1 MAKINIILTDLAREI
16 EQFSQDIARELAIDA
31 REQLAK
37 EANLAIN
44 KFYGHYTPEY
54 YHRHRPIQGNIKKSF
69 HKYYANAHYYVYS
82 GGIEISSD
90 WMNDIY
96 RADKD
101 YVFNLIYAGY
111 HGNVAMFPFQVNLVP
126 PVMSPSPLD
135 LILNKRDE
143 LINNAQEN
151 ANKIASK
158 INKSGY
164 KFIK

>member
-1 MAKINIILTDLAREI
+1 MAKKNIILTDLAKEI
-16 EQFSQDIARELAIDA
+16 EQFSRDVARELAIDT
-31 REQLAK
+31 REQLVK
-37 EANLAIN
+37 EASLAIN
-44 KFYGHYTPEY
+44 KFYSHYTPEH
-54 YHRHRPIQGNIKKSF
+54 YHRHLPIGKNIKKSF
-69 HKYYANAHYYVYS
+69 RKYYANAHNYVYS

-126 PVMSPSPLD
+126 PIMSPSPLD
-135 LILNKRDE
+135 IILDKRDE
-143 LINNAQEN
+143 LIKGVQNN
-151 ANKIASK
+151 ANKIASQ